1 MLELPARAPLTTGF
15 KMKPLEIKIAY
26 LGGGSRYW
34 ARDLI
39 TELALTPRIKGR
51 IDLYDLNYEAAERNV
66 AVADRIYGRPEAVTR
81 FTVRAVR
88 RLADALKGADF
99 VVLSIEPG
107 PTEMRFADI
116 VIPERHGIFQPVG
129 DTTGPGVIAR
139 ALRAVPTYHQFGQA
153 IAEHC
158 PKAWVINYTN
168 PMTLCTAALYAA
180 DPAIKAFG
188 CCHEVFHTQHDLAR
202 FVAKWFGVPKPSRQ
216 AINLDIA
223 GVNHFTWTT
232 AATWEGHDLFPKLQ
246 EMVADPACFR
256 SRRAYSQG
264 LKKSQSWFKYSGL
277 VALDLFRRFGAL
289 GSAGDRHLA
298 EFVPCYATSEENLH
312 RWGVILTPYS
322 YRLARCRLRDKDL
335 THYSQT
341 PIKASEEE
349 GVRMIE
355 ALLGLQPLD
364 TNVNLPNRGQL
375 AAAPLGVVVE
385 TYAQLRRDK
394 ATPVVAKPLPPGA
407 QALVRRVIDVQALT
421 LQAALTRDVDLA
433 FQALLADPLV
443 RIPTDEAWQMFT
455 EMLRHLRPCL
465 PGWRIP

>member
-129 DTTGPGVIAR
+129 DTTGPGGIAR

-298 EFVPCYATSEENLH
+298 EFVPWYATSEENLH

>member
-1 MLELPARAPLTTGF
+1 
-15 KMKPLEIKIAY
+15 MKPLEIKIAY

-39 TELALTPRIKGR
+39 TELALTPRLTGR
-51 IDLYDLNYEAAERNV
+51 IDLFDLNHEAAERNV
-66 AVADRIYGRPEAVTR
+66 AVADRIYSRPEAVTR

-88 RLADALKGADF
+88 RLAEALQGADF

-116 VIPERHGIFQPVG
+116 VIPERYGILQPVG
-129 DTTGPGVIAR
+129 DTTGPGGIAR
-139 ALRAVPTYHQFGQA
+139 ALRAIPVYHEFGQA

-158 PKAWVINYTN
+158 PQAWVINYTN

-180 DPAIKAFG
+180 APAIKAFG
-188 CCHEVFHTQHDLAR
+188 CCHEVFHTQHDMAR
-202 FVAKWFGVPKPSRQ
+202 FVAKWFGVPRPPRQ
-216 AINLDIA
+216 AITLDIA

-232 AATWEGHDLFPKLQ
+232 AATWEGHDLFPRLR
-246 EMVADPACFR
+246 EMVADPVCFR
-256 SRRAYSQG
+256 SRRAFSQE
-264 LKKSQSWFKYSGL
+264 LKKRQSWFEYSGL

-289 GSAGDRHLA
+289 GSAGDRHLV
-298 EFVPCYATSEENLH
+298 EFVPWYATSEANLH

-322 YRLARCRLRDKDL
+322 YRVARSKLPDKELA
-335 THYSQT
+335 HYAET

-364 TNVNLPNRGQL
+364 TNVNLPNRGQF
-375 AAAPLGVVVE
+375 AGAPLGVVVE
-385 TYAQLRRDK
+385 TYAQLRRDRT
-394 ATPVVAKPLPPGA
+394 TPVVAKPLPPGA
-407 QALVRRVIDVQALT
+407 QALVRRVIDVQSLT
-421 LQAALTRDVDLA
+421 FQAALTRDVELA

-443 RIPTDEAWQMFT
+443 RIPTDKAWQMFT

>member
-1 MLELPARAPLTTGF
+1 MNPVD
-15 KMKPLEIKIAY
+15 IKIAY
-26 LGGGSRYW
+26 IGGGSRYW

-39 TELALTPRIKGR
+39 TELALTPRLKGR
-51 IDLYDLNYEAAERNV
+51 IDLYDVNHAAALRNV
-66 AVADRIYGRPEAVTR
+66 AVADRIYGRPEARTR

-88 RLADALKGADF
+88 RLGEALRGADF

-116 VIPERHGIFQPVG
+116 VIPAQHGILQPVG
-129 DTTGPGVIAR
+129 DTTGPGGISR
-139 ALRAVPTYHQFGQA
+139 ALRAVPLYAAFARA

-158 PKAWVINYTN
+158 PQAWVINYTN

-180 DPAIKAFG
+180 FPGIKAFG

-202 FVAKWFGVPKPSRQ
+202 FVARWYGVPKPPRQ
-216 AINLDIA
+216 AIRLDIA

-232 AATWEGHDLFPKLQ
+232 AATWEEHDLFPKLR
-246 EMVADPACFR
+246 ETVADPACFR
-256 SRRAYSQG
+256 SRRAYA
-264 LKKSQSWFKYSGL
+264 LKLKREENWFEYARI

-289 GSAGDRHLA
+289 GSAGDRHLV
-298 EFVPCYATSEENLH
+298 EFVPWYATSEENLH

-322 YRLARCRLRDKDL
+322 YRIARSRLPDRPLA
-335 THYSQT
+335 HYSRT

-364 TNVNLPNRGQL
+364 TNVNLPNRGQM
-375 AAAPLGVVVE
+375 AEAPLGAVVE
-385 TYAQLRRDK
+385 TYAQLRRDR
-394 ATPVVAKPLPPGA
+394 ATPVVARPLPAGA
-407 QALVRRVIDVQALT
+407 NALVRRITDVQALT
-421 LQAALTRDVDLA
+421 LRAALTRDVELA
-433 FQALLADPLV
+433 FEALLADPLV
-443 RIPTDEAWQMFT
+443 RIPTDHAWTMFT
-455 EMLRHLRPCL
+455 AMLRHLRPCL

>member
-1 MLELPARAPLTTGF
+1 
-15 KMKPLEIKIAY
+15 MKPLEIKIAY

-129 DTTGPGVIAR
+129 DTTGPGGIAR

-298 EFVPCYATSEENLH
+298 EFVPWYATSEENLH

>member
-1 MLELPARAPLTTGF
+1 
-15 KMKPLEIKIAY
+15 MKPLDIKIAY
-26 LGGGSRYW
+26 IGGGSRYW

-39 TELALTPRIKGR
+39 TELALTPRLTGQ
-51 IDLYDLNYEAAERNV
+51 IDLYDLNHGAALRNV
-66 AVADRIYGRPEAVTR
+66 AVAGRIYGRPEAVTR
-81 FTVRAVR
+81 FKVRAVR
-88 RLADALKGADF
+88 RLAEALQGADF

-116 VIPERHGIFQPVG
+116 VIPQRHGILQPVG
-129 DTTGPGVIAR
+129 DTTGPGGIAR
-139 ALRAVPTYHQFGQA
+139 ALRAVPIYREFGRA
-153 IAEHC
+153 IATHC

-168 PMTLCTAALYAA
+168 PMTLCTAALYAGA
-180 DPAIKAFG
+180 PGIKAFG

-202 FVAKWFGVPKPSRQ
+202 FVANWFKVPRPPRR
-216 AINLDIA
+216 AITLDIA

-232 AATWEGHDLFPKLQ
+232 AASWEGHDLVSKLR

-256 SRRAYSQG
+256 SRRAYALD
-264 LKKSQSWFKYSGL
+264 LKRRQSWFEYSGL

-298 EFVPCYATSEENLH
+298 EFVPWYATSEANLH
-312 RWGVILTPYS
+312 RWGVILTPYA
-322 YRLARCRLRDKDL
+322 YRLARSRLPDKDL
-335 THYSQT
+335 AHYART

-355 ALLGLQPLD
+355 ALLGLEPLD
-364 TNVNLPNRGQL
+364 TNVNLPNRGQM
-375 AAAPLGVVVE
+375 ADAPLGSVVE
-385 TYAQLRRDK
+385 TYAQLRRDR

-407 QALVRRVIDVQALT
+407 RALVRRIVDVQALT
-421 LQAALTRDVDLA
+421 LEAALTRDVDLA

-443 RIPTDEAWQMFT
+443 HIPTDDAWKMFT
-455 EMLRHLRPCL
+455 AMLRHLRPCL

>member
-1 MLELPARAPLTTGF
+1 MNPVD
-15 KMKPLEIKIAY
+15 IKIAY
-26 LGGGSRYW
+26 IGGGSRYW

-39 TELALTPRIKGR
+39 TELALTPRLKGR
-51 IDLYDLNYEAAERNV
+51 IDLYDLNHAAALRNV
-66 AVADRIYGRPEAVTR
+66 AVADRIYGRPEARTR

-88 RLADALKGADF
+88 RLAEALRGADF

-116 VIPERHGIFQPVG
+116 VIPARHGILQPVG
-129 DTTGPGVIAR
+129 DTTGPGGIAR
-139 ALRAVPTYHQFGQA
+139 ALRAVPLYAGFARA

-180 DPAIKAFG
+180 FPAVKAFG

-202 FVAKWFGVPKPSRQ
+202 LVAGWFGVPKPPRQ
-216 AINLDIA
+216 AIRLDIA

-232 AATWEGHDLFPKLQ
+232 AASWENHDLFPKLH
-246 EMVADPACFR
+246 ETVADPATFR
-256 SRRAYSQG
+256 SRRAYS
-264 LKKSQSWFKYSGL
+264 LKLKRDENWFEYARI

-289 GSAGDRHLA
+289 GSAGDRHLV
-298 EFVPCYATSEENLH
+298 EFVPWYATSEENLH

-322 YRLARCRLRDKDL
+322 YRIARSRLPDKPL
-335 THYSQT
+335 SHYSRT

-364 TNVNLPNRGQL
+364 TNVNLPNRGQM
-375 AAAPLGVVVE
+375 ADAPLGAVVE
-385 TYAQLRRDK
+385 TYAQLRRDQ
-394 ATPVVAKPLPPGA
+394 ATPVVARPLPAGA
-407 QALVRRVIDVQALT
+407 LALVRRIIDVQALT
-421 LQAALTRDVDLA
+421 LRAALTRDVGLA
-433 FQALLADPLV
+433 FEALLTDPLV
-443 RIPTDEAWQMFT
+443 RISTDDAWTMFT
-455 EMLRHLRPCL
+455 AMLQQMRPCL

>member
-1 MLELPARAPLTTGF
+1 
-15 KMKPLEIKIAY
+15 MKPLEIKIAY

-39 TELALTPRIKGR
+39 TELALTPRLTGR
-51 IDLYDLNYEAAERNV
+51 IDLFDLNHEAAERNV
-66 AVADRIYGRPEAVTR
+66 AVADRIYSRPEAVTR

-88 RLADALKGADF
+88 RLAEALQGADF

-116 VIPERHGIFQPVG
+116 VIPERYGILQPVG
-129 DTTGPGVIAR
+129 DTTGPGGIAR
-139 ALRAVPTYHQFGQA
+139 ALRAIPVYHEFGQA

-158 PKAWVINYTN
+158 PQAWVINYTN

-180 DPAIKAFG
+180 APAIKAFG

-202 FVAKWFGVPKPSRQ
+202 FVAKWFGVPRPPRQ
-216 AINLDIA
+216 AITLDIA

-232 AATWEGHDLFPKLQ
+232 AATWEGHDLFPRLR
-246 EMVADPACFR
+246 EMVADPVCFR
-256 SRRAYSQG
+256 SRRAFSQE
-264 LKKSQSWFKYSGL
+264 LKKRQSWFEYSGL

-289 GSAGDRHLA
+289 GSAGDRHLV
-298 EFVPCYATSEENLH
+298 EFVPWYATSEANLH

-322 YRLARCRLRDKDL
+322 YRVARSKLPDKELA
-335 THYSQT
+335 HYAET

-364 TNVNLPNRGQL
+364 TNVNLPNRGQF
-375 AAAPLGVVVE
+375 AGAPLGVVVE
-385 TYAQLRRDK
+385 TYAQLRRDRT
-394 ATPVVAKPLPPGA
+394 TPVVAKPLPPGA
-407 QALVRRVIDVQALT
+407 QALVRRVIDVQSLT
-421 LQAALTRDVDLA
+421 FQAALTRDVELA

-443 RIPTDEAWQMFT
+443 RIPTDKAWQMFT

>member
-1 MLELPARAPLTTGF
+1 
-15 KMKPLEIKIAY
+15 MKPLEIKIAY

-129 DTTGPGVIAR
+129 DTTGPGGIAR

-232 AATWEGHDLFPKLQ
+232 AATWEGHDLFPELQ

-298 EFVPCYATSEENLH
+298 EFVPWYATSEENLH